1 MSGQLLMIKILSND
15 WINLTFIVIF
25 VLLVVNKLLFHKRF
39 ALLSNTFF
47 GKKYFSVY
55 IKDTPLVGS
64 TFNIIFLPINLLTI
78 GLTIFYISKEYFP
91 EAFQNYNF
99 TTYLFIVIAI
109 LIFKT
114 LKVVLSIIINHILDS
129 YKTFR
134 HFSFFKL
141 SFRNVIS
148 IVLLPFLI
156 IHQYSLLSNSI
167 TLTLLMSVFI
177 GLTVIQYLQ
186 SSYLI
191 ITQKQQSILYLFLY
205 LCTLEIVP
213 FIIYV
218 KLTFILIENFL
229 IAFKG

>member
-1 MSGQLLMIKILSND
+1 MIKILSND

-25 VLLVVNKLLFHKRF
+25 VLLVINKLLFQKRF
-39 ALLSNTFF
+39 VLLMNTFF
-47 GKKYFSVY
+47 SKKYFSVY

-64 TFNIIFLPINLLTI
+64 TFNIIFLPVNLLTV

-91 EAFQNYNF
+91 EVFQNYDF
-99 TTYLFIVIAI
+99 TTYLFIIIAI

-114 LKVVLSIIINHILDS
+114 FKVILSLIINYILDTS
-129 YKTFR
+129 KILR
-134 HFSFFKL
+134 QFSFLKL
-141 SFRNVIS
+141 SFRNIIS
-148 IVLLPFLI
+148 IALLPFLL

-205 LCTLEIVP
+205 LCALEIVP

-218 KLTFILIENFL
+218 KLAFILIGNFF